1 MSKLY
6 LICDKIL
13 NNDNTINVGDLLMVI
28 KNNYFWLNNKRD
40 IGFIA
45 NGDIVDIRSASQA
58 LEGSEADGLMMGR
71 GVIGK
76 PWLISQISACVNKEP
91 KPSSPNGL
99 GLIEVIAEH
108 YDEILSFYGESLG
121 VRIARK
127 HLKRYLD
134 IFGLSKKLS
143 TDFLKENSAKEV
155 IRKLFE
161 IPERLNQ

>member
-1 MSKLY
+1 MS
-6 LICDKIL
+6 
-13 NNDNTINVGDLLMVI
+13 
-28 KNNYFWLNNKRD
+28 
-40 IGFIA
+40 
-45 NGDIVDIRSASQA
+45 
-58 LEGSEADGLMMGR
+58 
-71 GVIGK
+71 
-76 PWLISQISACVNKEP
+76 
-91 KPSSPNGL
+91 
-99 GLIEVIAEH
+99 LIELIVGH
-108 YDEILSFYGESLG
+108 YDEILTFYGESLG

>member
-1 MSKLY
+1 MIITNRY
-6 LICDKIL
+6 AV
-13 NNDNTINVGDLLMVI
+13 TIPV
-28 KNNYFWLNNKRD
+28 
-40 IGFIA
+40 IA
-45 NGDIVDIRSASQA
+45 NGDIVDIRSASEA
-58 LEGSEADGLMMGR
+58 LKLSETDGLMVGR

-91 KPSSPNGL
+91 QPTSPNGL
-99 GLIEVIAEH
+99 NLIEVIAQH
-108 YDEILSFYGESLG
+108 YDEILSFYGEPLG

-143 TDFLKENSAKEV
+143 TEFLKENSAKEV

-161 IPERLNQ
+161 IPKWLNP

>member
-1 MSKLY
+1 MGISIPAILEVKNVV
-6 LICDKIL
+6 KIP
-13 NNDNTINVGDLLMVI
+13 V
-28 KNNYFWLNNKRD
+28 
-40 IGFIA
+40 IA

-58 LEGSEADGLMMGR
+58 LKVSGTDGLMMGR

-76 PWLISQISACVNKEP
+76 PWVISQISACVNKEP
-91 KPSSPNGL
+91 QPTSPNGL
-99 GLIEVIAEH
+99 SLIEVIAQH
-108 YDEILSFYGESLG
+108 YDEILSFYGEPLG

-161 IPERLNQ
+161 IPKWVNP